1 MTNLIHRE
9 GHGPARPGLYSQAHP
24 NGRAKFVDPFTTLDG
39 QTRAAVDLTRLE
51 TLWFN
56 TGTLCNLTCQTCYI
70 ESSPRN
76 DRLTWITPTEVA
88 RFLDEA
94 ETLAEPP
101 HTIGFTGGEPFMN
114 PGFINMLADALGRGF
129 DVLVLTNAMR
139 PMMKCRDDFAAL
151 HASYPGRI
159 TVRVSIDH
167 YRQLEHES
175 ERGRRAWAPLLRGLT
190 WLNQLGVRL
199 HVAGRT
205 RWQESEAAL
214 RSGYAALFQQLG
226 LAVDADNPTELV
238 LFPEMDLNVEV
249 PEITTA
255 CWGILNV
262 APESVMCA
270 KTRMVVKRQDS
281 PAPVVLACTLI
292 AYDERFELGTTL
304 TDAARRVP
312 LNHPHCAR
320 FCVLG
325 GGSCS

>member
-1 MTNLIHRE
+1 MTNLIHRQ
-9 GHGPARPGLYSQAHP
+9 GHGPAQPMAPR
-24 NGRAKFVDPFTTLDG
+24 KFVDPFTTLDG
-39 QTRAAVDLTRLE
+39 QIRAAVDLVRLE

-76 DRLTWITPTEVA
+76 DRLTWITPNEVA

-94 ETLAEPP
+94 EALAEPP
-101 HTIGFTGGEPFMN
+101 RTIGFTGGEPFMN
-114 PGFINMLADALGRGF
+114 PGFLDMLADALERGF

-139 PMMKCRDDFAAL
+139 PMMKCGDGFAAL
-151 HASYPGRI
+151 HARYPERI

-167 YRQLEHES
+167 YQQAEHES
-175 ERGRRAWAPLLRGLT
+175 ERGRRAWAPLLRGLK

-205 RWQESEAAL
+205 RWQESELEL
-214 RSGYAALFQQLG
+214 RRGYAALFRQLG
-226 LAVDADNPTELV
+226 RAIDADDPSVLV
-238 LFPEMDLNVEV
+238 LFPEMDLSVEV

-255 CWGILNV
+255 CWGILGV

-270 KTRMVVKRQDS
+270 KTRMVAKRQGN

-292 AYDERFELGTTL
+292 AYDERFELGPTL
-304 TDAARRVP
+304 AEAARRVP

>member
-1 MTNLIHRE
+1 MTPLIHRQ
-9 GHGPARPGLYSQAHP
+9 GHSQTP
-24 NGRAKFVDPFTTLDG
+24 AKFVDPFTTLDG
-39 QTRAAVDLTRLE
+39 QARAAVDLVRLE

-76 DRLTWITPTEVA
+76 DRLTWITPNEVA

-94 ETLAEPP
+94 EALAEPP

-114 PGFINMLADALGRGF
+114 PGFLDMLADALGRGF

-139 PMMKCRDDFAAL
+139 PMMKCSDGFAAL
-151 HASYPGRI
+151 HARYPGRI

-167 YRQLEHES
+167 YAQVEHES
-175 ERGRRAWAPLLRGLT
+175 ERGRRTWAPMLRGLA
-190 WLNQLGVRL
+190 WLGQLGVRL

-205 RWQESEAAL
+205 RWQETEAEL
-214 RSGYAALFQQLG
+214 RRGYAALFQQLG
-226 LAVDADNPTELV
+226 LTIDADDPTALV
-238 LFPEMDLNVEV
+238 LFPEMDPNAEV

-262 APESVMCA
+262 APDSVMCA
-270 KTRMVVKRQDS
+270 RTRMVVKRQGRAA
-281 PAPVVLACTLI
+281 PAVLACTLI
-292 AYDERFELGTTL
+292 AYDERFELGATL
-304 TDAARRVP
+304 AEAARTVP

-325 GGSCS
+325 GGSCG